1 LEIRN
6 IAKSSTGI
14 PIQKLTMCKIRPTK
28 TDINRL
34 YVEGK
39 EGKRGLLKS
48 VATYKRRITNIAE
61 CLNTKC

>member
-1 LEIRN
+1 
-6 IAKSSTGI
+6 
-14 PIQKLTMCKIRPTK
+14 MYKIRHPK

-39 EGKRGLLKS
+39 EGKRGLLKTE
-48 VATYKRRITNIAE
+48 ATYKAGITNIAE